1 MLNAAGEPE
10 KSKSQAGLE
19 RLLPPDEVAKNS
31 GQIVPARTKQIS
43 GKVDAASCRRLR
55 PACLAPLAA

>member
-1 MLNAAGEPE
+1 MLIAAGELE

-31 GQIVPARTKQIS
+31 GQIAPAGPSRSAEK
-43 GKVDAASCRRLR
+43 
-55 PACLAPLAA
+55 